1 MGGVIKLNR
10 SIFHRRNRERG
21 EMRVLLADDNAELR
35 EMFHDFL
42 HLLGYQ
48 VTTALDGHHA
58 LEIFL
63 DKDHTFDLLISDVV
77 MPRVGG
83 IELVERIRSID
94 QQLPVIL
101 MSGFSDI
108 DMESSCSHLNAS
120 FIAKPIKLEE
130 LELMLQS
137 IDRVTCNG

>member
-1 MGGVIKLNR
+1 
-10 SIFHRRNRERG
+10 
-21 EMRVLLADDNAELR
+21 MRILLADDNAELR

-42 HLLGYQ
+42 HVLGYQ

-63 DKDHTFDLLISDVV
+63 DEGHKFDLLISDVV

-83 IELVERIRSID
+83 IELVEVIRAKD
-94 QQLPVIL
+94 QHLPVIL
-101 MSGFSDI
+101 MSGFSDN
-108 DMESSCSHLNAS
+108 DMESSCCHLNAS
-120 FIAKPIKLEE
+120 FLEKPINFEK

-137 IDRVTCNG
+137 IDSVYCQRINSIDS